1 MRPCRRWLLLGVA
14 WAVLSS
20 AVQAQ
25 APAAAVPA
33 AAAASAPER
42 LQADV
47 REAIVRVPARV
58 EDAFGKTVQGELVV
72 TTFRPPGPG
81 PFPLVVISHG
91 RDTARRAEYKRM
103 RYESAARY
111 FVRKGFAV
119 AVPLRLGYGE
129 LASAGDPESSV
140 SCEAPRFSAALRAAA
155 EQILTV
161 QAFMAR
167 QPDIDAS
174 RTVLAGVSVG
184 GIATLAATSAH
195 VPGQVAAI
203 NFAGGHG
210 GDPEKH
216 PGDPCQSDQLRRL
229 YRAYAEGNART
240 PPPTPTLWIYAE
252 NDQFFN
258 PGHARRWAKAY
269 AEAGGQVDLRVLPAF
284 GTDGHRLFT
293 AGNDLWQPLV
303 DEFLAPLGFAPPGR
317 LASPPLAASLAGE
330 SSAPEGSKAEQLV
343 GFQKFLAAK
352 LPRAFAIDGQ
362 GHWGYASG
370 DDALSRALAFCGR
383 NIRTDA
389 SGTPASACQLY
400 AVDEHLVRSSP

>member
-1 MRPCRRWLLLGVA
+1 
-14 WAVLSS
+14 
-20 AVQAQ
+20 
-25 APAAAVPA
+25 
-33 AAAASAPER
+33 
-42 LQADV
+42 
-47 REAIVRVPARV
+47 VRVPARV
-58 EDAFGKTVQGELVV
+58 EDAFGKTVEGDLLV

-91 RDTARRAEYKRM
+91 RESARRAEYRRV

-129 LASAGDPESSV
+129 LAGAGDPESSL
-140 SCEAPRFSAALRAAA
+140 SCDAPRFSPALRAAA
-155 EQILTV
+155 EQILATRS
-161 QAFMAR
+161 FMAR
-167 QPDIDAS
+167 QPDVDAS
-174 RTVLAGVSVG
+174 RTVLVGVSVG
-184 GIATLAATSAH
+184 GIATIAATSAH

-210 GDPEKH
+210 GDPERH

-229 YRAYAEGNART
+229 YRAYAAGNART
-240 PPPTPTLWIYAE
+240 APPTPTLWIYAE
-252 NDQFFN
+252 NDPFFG
-258 PGHARRWAKAY
+258 PGHARRWARAY
-269 AEAGGQVDLRVLPAF
+269 AEAGGQVDLRVLPPF

-303 DEFLAPLGFAPPGR
+303 DAFLKPLGFEQPGHIVAPPP
-317 LASPPLAASLAGE
+317 AQPLAGE
-330 SSAPEGSKAEQLV
+330 ASAPEGSKAEQIA
-343 GFQKFLAAK
+343 GFQKFLDAK

-370 DDALSRALAFCGR
+370 DDALSRALAFCRR

-389 SGTPASACQLY
+389 SGLPASACQLY
-400 AVDEHLVRSSP
+400 AVDDGIVRSTP

>member
-1 MRPCRRWLLLGVA
+1 MRPCRCWLLLGVV

-58 EDAFGKTVQGELVV
+58 EDAFGKTVQGELLV

-140 SCEAPRFSAALRAAA
+140 SCEAPRFGAALRAAA
-155 EQILTV
+155 EQVLTV
-161 QAFMAR
+161 QAFMAL

-174 RTVLAGVSVG
+174 RTVLVGVSVG

-284 GTDGHRLFT
+284 GTDGHKLFT

-317 LASPPLAASLAGE
+317 IASPPLAAPLAGE

-400 AVDEHLVRSSP
+400 AVDEHLVRRSP

>member
-1 MRPCRRWLLLGVA
+1 MRPCRCWLLLGVV

-58 EDAFGKTVQGELVV
+58 EDAFGKTVQGELLV

-140 SCEAPRFSAALRAAA
+140 SCEAPRFGAALRAAA

-174 RTVLAGVSVG
+174 RTVLVGVSVG

-284 GTDGHRLFT
+284 GTDGHKLFT

-317 LASPPLAASLAGE
+317 IASPPLAAPLAGE

>member
-1 MRPCRRWLLLGVA
+1 M
-14 WAVLSS
+14 
-20 AVQAQ
+20 
-25 APAAAVPA
+25 
-33 AAAASAPER
+33 
-42 LQADV
+42 

-58 EDAFGKTVQGELVV
+58 EDAFGKTVQGELLV

-140 SCEAPRFSAALRAAA
+140 SCEAPRFGAALRAAA

-174 RTVLAGVSVG
+174 RTVLVGVSVG

-284 GTDGHRLFT
+284 GTDGHKLFT
-293 AGNDLWQPLV
+293 AGNDVWQPLV

-317 LASPPLAASLAGE
+317 IASPCWPPRWPASPVRPREARPNSSSASRSSWPPSCPAPSPSTVRATGAMPAVTMRCPARWRSVGATSEPTPAARRLRPASSMPSTSTSSGVRHDLASLDHP
-330 SSAPEGSKAEQLV
+330 
-343 GFQKFLAAK
+343 
-352 LPRAFAIDGQ
+352 PRAYRPRHAQ
-362 GHWGYASG
+362 
-370 DDALSRALAFCGR
+370 
-383 NIRTDA
+383 
-389 SGTPASACQLY
+389 PA
-400 AVDEHLVRSSP
+400 